1 MKYVATFL
9 VLLLSYL
16 GLVGLVG
23 NVEQFVQE
31 LVLGALV
38 SAVLTFILANY
49 VNYTIDYKFPIRLL
63 VFVFA
68 YIPVFVWALI
78 LANFDVAR
86 RVLSPKIPLNPGFV
100 KIDTE
105 LEGDF
110 AKLTLAN
117 SITLTPGTLSID
129 VDGND
134 IYIHTV
140 DVKGKTPEE
149 NKKNISARF
158 EKLLGVIFK

>member
-1 MKYVATFL
+1 MKYLATFL
-9 VLLLSYL
+9 VLFASYL
-16 GLVGLVG
+16 ALAGFQL
-23 NVEQFVQE
+23 QE
-31 LVLGALV
+31 LLFGVVV
-38 SAVLTFILANY
+38 SVTLTLILAKN
-49 VNYTIDYKFPIRLL
+49 VNYTIDYRFPVKLL
-63 VFVFA
+63 VFIFA
-68 YIPVFVWALI
+68 YVPLFVWQLI

-100 KIDTE
+100 KISSD

-134 IYIHTV
+134 IYVHTI

-149 NKKNISARF
+149 NKENISAKF
-158 EKLLGVIFK
+158 EKVLGVVFK

>member
-9 VLLLSYL
+9 VLFASYVLLAGYA
-16 GLVGLVG
+16 
-23 NVEQFVQE
+23 VQE
-31 LVLGALV
+31 LMLGALV
-38 SAVLTFILANY
+38 SAALTVILSNY
-49 VNYTIDYKFPIRLL
+49 VNYTIDYKFPVRLL
-63 VFVFA
+63 VFIFA
-68 YIPVFVWALI
+68 YVPLFIWQLL
-78 LANFDVAR
+78 LANLDVAR

-100 KIDTE
+100 KIKTN

-117 SITLTPGTLSID
+117 SITLTPGTLSVDID
-129 VDGND
+129 GSD

-149 NKKNISARF
+149 NREIISSKF
-158 EKLLGVIFK
+158 EKVLGVVFKWWI

>member
-1 MKYVATFL
+1 MKYVATFF

-16 GLVGLVG
+16 GLVGIVDG
-23 NVEQFVQE
+23 FDVFVQE
-31 LVLGALV
+31 LIIGSFV
-38 SAVLTFILANY
+38 SLVLTFILAKY
-49 VNYTIDYKFPIRLL
+49 VAYTIDYKFPVRLL
-63 VFVFA
+63 VFIFA
-68 YIPVFVWALI
+68 YLPVFIWQLI
-78 LANFDVAR
+78 LANLDVAR
-86 RVLSPKIPLNPGFV
+86 RVLSIHIPLNPGLV
-100 KIDTE
+100 KVETD

-129 VDGND
+129 VNEQW

-149 NKKNISARF
+149 NKQNISARF